1 MNNEIRRFSIVQI
14 DLSTCKVSVVSLV
27 VTSGQNKLTHVA
39 FMSWAKLSVQSA
51 WVCLSILEQVK
62 FSRKER
68 M

>member
-1 MNNEIRRFSIVQI
+1 M
-14 DLSTCKVSVVSLV
+14 SVVSLV

-39 FMSWAKLSVQSA
+39 LMSWAKLSVQAA
-51 WVCLSILEQVK
+51 WVFFFVLEQVK